1 MDPYDIALAFAE
13 IEEELIAS
21 MIRNMRRHR
30 VEEISED
37 KEWAQWQAEQLKA
50 LELYKK
56 QNPEKFAGRFAEIND
71 LIDKAIREAKVQGNM
86 DQEIEILEAIK
97 KGFKGYKKSGKGLM
111 GEFFQLN
118 ERKLEALIKATQNDF
133 QKGEYAILRM
143 AEDQYRQVIYN
154 AQVYAN
160 TGAGTYEKAVDMA
173 TKDFLSRGINC
184 IQYANGARH
193 TMRDYADMA
202 IRTANKRA
210 YLAGEGEMRAE
221 WGIAT
226 VIVNKRQAACPK
238 CMPFCGKVL
247 IDDVYSGGSRKD
259 GKYPLL
265 SQAIAAGLYHPR
277 CKDIHT
283 TYFPGISTMGDGWT
297 DEELEKVCEDY
308 RQEQK
313 QQYAERQAE
322 KYGRLSKYSLD
333 EDNQKEYER
342 RERLWKEQSTKG
354 RMPETVMNRSAIES
368 AQYKRRVES
377 IQESKEVKRTVW
389 KEMIDTIRHRSGSEY
404 EDLIFIDSTSGQVKR
419 SVDFEQPRTA
429 KPTKEMQKMIK
440 NAKPET
446 LIAIHNHPG
455 STVPSW
461 NDIVTAK
468 QRKYKYGLVACHDGQ
483 IFRYQIAGED
493 INAIIYNSAVAKLN
507 RAGYNENSLKEFCKS
522 IKDAGVRMEVL

>member
-1 MDPYDIALAFAE
+1 MDTYDIAAAFAE
-13 IEEELIAS
+13 IEEELIDS

-56 QNPEKFAGRFAEIND
+56 QNPEKFAGRYAEIND
-71 LIDKAIREAKVQGNM
+71 LIDKAIREAKAQGNM

-111 GEFFQLN
+111 GEFFQMN
-118 ERKLEALIKATQNDF
+118 DRKLEALIKATQNDF

-160 TGAGTYEKAVDMA
+160 TGAGTYEQAVDTA

-238 CMPFCGKVL
+238 CMPFCGKVF
-247 IDDVYSGGSRKD
+247 IDDVWSGGEAYMN
-259 GKYPLL
+259 GKRRNNAPVEGLDKNTGKTYPLL
-265 SQAIAAGLYHPR
+265 SRAIAAGLYHPG
-277 CKDIHT
+277 CKDVHT

-322 KYGRLSKYSLD
+322 KYERLAKYSLD
-333 EDNQKEYER
+333 EDNQK
-342 RERLWKEQSTKG
+342 G
-354 RMPETVMNRSAIES
+354 
-368 AQYKRRVES
+368 YKQKAKQWENVAKPSDSDIIKSGAR
-377 IQESKEVKRTVW
+377 ITDPESKAGQDFAKLFYPEIRKRTTDCQKIADNLG
-389 KEMIDTIRHRSGSEY
+389 KEVSDIQKIKDYLFMNDSLY
-404 EDLIFIDSTSGQVKR
+404 DEDLQIWRKFDEDCAIAQSWQRLTDGKN
-419 SVDFEQPRTA
+419 
-429 KPTKEMQKMIK
+429 IK
-440 NAKPET
+440 QHDRT
-446 LIAIHNHPG
+446 LIEHELYEMKLKAENPDLSHDEAHTLAQSKYNYKKE
-455 STVPSW
+455 
-461 NDIVTAK
+461 VTE
-468 QRKYKYGLVACHDGQ
+468 YYD
-483 IFRYQIAGED
+483 
-493 INAIIYNSAVAKLN
+493 NLN
-507 RAGYNENSLKEFCKS
+507 KS
-522 IKDAGVRMEVL
+522 K